1 MASIPDG
8 LYNGTEVQF
17 WFEGTMLYQQSSSG
31 CYISG
36 DPVDGV
42 TSAWFKKGPNGEF
55 IEWYW
60 DSSFKNPISLGDDIY
75 NHKYAEHGVTL
86 FVAIYGKRMDI
97 KLKMGA
103 KNSLPS
109 KKEKGT
115 VYFAKDGDKNF
126 GELYYD
132 DENGNRVKVGGTNLS
147 NAEFVVKYYGD
158 DEYDYPE
165 TLKLQLNFED
175 GKTIEAIIPPATAL
189 SAGCM
194 STNLLGDIQYMPMGI
209 KSFFPAITIGIDSN
223 VISGASA
230 TPALIL
236 GDAAW
241 LDGNVT
247 MEDVGKV
254 GAIVGNEAL
263 IFVTETGVMMGLG
276 QDVDENMFIVS
287 LGDDSSIIL
296 NPNYFYTYNLGAN
309 DDRIL
314 TAYIEEIT
322 ADSIHSTMFTG
333 AFAGDL
339 EGTARDAASWTNA
352 ILLNGTE
359 VKGGETGAITT
370 AKWGA
375 ERNISI
381 SSAAGTTGTSIDGSN
396 EDGYTLIIPAT
407 MTDFTSIT
415 STNLLATNLG
425 AAGTPIGIAHFKETY
440 FHNPNNNNYKH
451 KLTSNAGSAG
461 CELQLPNTSGL
472 IVTKASTTMAVG
484 GLNAPVFVAA
494 SGEVTACSTI
504 SVEHGGTGSNSLS
517 AYSLLYGNGTNAVG
531 QVTPMAAGR
540 ILVSGGPTSAP
551 LYASPSLSF
560 STGASNPTIS
570 FVINGATYT
579 STNGIQSATGENPGL
594 VSTGTQT
601 FAGAKTFT
609 GAVNFNA
616 GITSTTGTFSG
627 QINATNIKLSGRL
640 KSHSAGTSYLTLTDT
655 KATVTSPI
663 VYLNGTTIV
672 LNSSNYGP
680 TLPTTNLEEGRIFFL
695 LT

>member
-1 MASIPDG
+1 
-8 LYNGTEVQF
+8 
-17 WFEGTMLYQQSSSG
+17 
-31 CYISG
+31 
-36 DPVDGV
+36 
-42 TSAWFKKGPNGEF
+42 
-55 IEWYW
+55 
-60 DSSFKNPISLGDDIY
+60 
-75 NHKYAEHGVTL
+75 
-86 FVAIYGKRMDI
+86 MDI

-103 KNSLPS
+103 KADLPS
-109 KKEKGT
+109 SKNKGT

-132 DENGNRVKVGGTNLS
+132 DENGNRVKVGGSNISEAIFYQAEDIDANPLGVKLNLS
-147 NAEFVVKYYGD
+147 
-158 DEYDYPE
+158 
-165 TLKLQLNFED
+165 FED
-175 GKTIEAIIPPATAL
+175 GTILTTNEIPYADWNKPGL
-189 SAGCM
+189 M
-194 STNLLGDIQYMPMGI
+194 SVAADINDVQFMPLGV
-209 KSFFPAITIGIDSN
+209 KVFFPGIGIGVPEDLTGGDS
-223 VISGASA
+223 
-230 TPALIL
+230 LIAGYF
-236 GDAAW
+236 GDSCITGW
-241 LDGNVT
+241 
-247 MEDVGKV
+247 EDEPGKGVGLV
-254 GAIVGNEAL
+254 GAESVG
-263 IFVTETGVMMGLG
+263 FVTFAQDYFGIMNGSIGGVINSTQNYFQLT
-276 QDVDENMFIVS
+276 DSYFHTPS
-287 LGDDSSIIL
+287 LGAES
-296 NPNYFYTYNLGAN
+296 NY
-309 DDRIL
+309 IP
-314 TAYIEEIT
+314 TAYIEEL
-322 ADSIHSTMFTG
+322 HSTSINAAQFEG

-339 EGTARDAASWTNA
+339 EGTARDATSWTNA

-381 SSAAGTTGTSIDGSN
+381 SSAAGTTGTIIDGSN

-407 MTDFTSIT
+407 MTGFTSIT

-425 AAGTPIGIAHFKETY
+425 AAGTPIGISHFKETY

-451 KLTSNAGSAG
+451 KLTSNAGSAD

-472 IVTKASTTMAVG
+472 IVTKASTTTAVG

-494 SGEVTACSTI
+494 SGEVTVCSTV

-517 AYSLLYGNGTNAVG
+517 AYSLLYGNGTNSVG
-531 QVTPMAAGR
+531 EVTPMAAGR

-616 GITSTTGTFSG
+616 GIRSTTGTFSG
-627 QINATNIKLSGRL
+627 QINATNIKLSGQL
-640 KSHSAGTSYLTLTDT
+640 KSHSAGTSYLTLTDA
-655 KATVTSPI
+655 KATVTSPT
-663 VYLNGTTIV
+663 VYLNGTTII